1 MDHHPYRKLPLDS
14 REVENM
20 VEPLHLNLIENIVE
34 AYDLISQLLDYRPN
48 VKSKIPKDQKHPML
62 WNSSTQLQFLK
73 DFIDE
78 LDFKTSNILQVYKLI
93 RNCYANDESFAN
105 HKKLL
110 EENYKLRDKLKFS
123 EETTLM
129 QLEKLMNLSRR
140 GENLMQLCDK
150 INVFLNCVN
159 MLVLNK
165 VSGHESEVRV
175 VREEIYDGHHEAIK

>member
-1 MDHHPYRKLPLDS
+1 MRESKGLSRFQIWASKSSKLETLYEHDIGKRTVGWQAP
-14 REVENM
+14 E
-20 VEPLHLNLIENIVE
+20 
-34 AYDLISQLLDYRPN
+34 Q
-48 VKSKIPKDQKHPML
+48 KSKKVVL
-62 WNSSTQLQFLK
+62 
-73 DFIDE
+73 
-78 LDFKTSNILQVYKLI
+78 NIIRGLSIRTDLVYKLI

-110 EENYKLRDKLKFS
+110 EENYKLCDKLKFS

-175 VREEIYDGHHEAIK
+175 VREEIYDGHHEAIKYFNNPHFGFVPNKLSFFWR